1 MVKKQ
6 KIEVE
11 VDPVVVTDDESDSDM
26 DLEPR
31 PGLKTPSPE
40 QVMDVEVYTQQWR
53 EQTAWNAEEALK
65 YYKETHQGV
74 EYVLVDPTRSNP
86 VIAPCGIFC
95 HSLFTAKKVVTSASA
110 SPESIPPTP
119 KMVVVNNDDGSSSS
133 SSSSPVESSPPTP
146 VAEELFFAE
155 TAMYSGDGLKLTV
168 HSCIIIDPS
177 GPVRPSIGCFYCS
190 KSLKHP
196 FYHPPEEQLVFGK
209 RDCDKGIKYDDDW
222 TDSDDEPAEVW
233 QA

>member
-6 KIEVE
+6 KIDVE

-65 YYKETHQGV
+65 YYKETHQ
-74 EYVLVDPTRSNP
+74 
-86 VIAPCGIFC
+86 
-95 HSLFTAKKVVTSASA
+95 VTSASA
-110 SPESIPPTP
+110 LPESSPPTP

-177 GPVRPSIGCFYCS
+177 GPVLPSIGCFYCS

-222 TDSDDEPAEVW
+222 TDSDDEPAVPR
-233 QA
+233 